1 MKRTTCIATLALAT
15 LGAGTVLAGDIY
27 RYTDADGNV
36 HYGDRPAGVPSEERV
51 AISSKPT
58 NPAEVQARAQANSR
72 NETAE
77 EDGSGADAVDDDRP
91 TRAERAAA
99 ERERAEKCQQY
110 RDQLETYVTSRRLY
124 RETEDGEREY
134 LDEKEVLDARSKAE
148 ESVREHCD

>member
-1 MKRTTCIATLALAT
+1 MKRTTRIATLALAT

-36 HYGDRPAGVPSEERV
+36 HYGDRPAGVPSEERI

-58 NPAEVQARAQANSR
+58 NPAEVQARVQAHAG
-72 NETAE
+72 NELATVQ
-77 EDGSGADAVDDDRP
+77 GGGADAADEDRP

-99 ERERAEKCQQY
+99 ARERAEKCQQY

-134 LDEKEVLDARSKAE
+134 LDEKEVLDARSATE
-148 ESVREHCD
+148 DSVHEYCD

>member
-1 MKRTTCIATLALAT
+1 MKRTTCIATLALAA

-77 EDGSGADAVDDDRP
+77 EEGSGADAADDDRP

-99 ERERAEKCQQY
+99 ERERDEKCQQY

-134 LDEKEVLDARSKAE
+134 LDEQEVLEARSKAE